1 LTCRGAPEE
10 AGPVLT
16 ALAAKSDRRSE
27 YYLVME
33 RVRLKLLGAG
43 FVLLLAGVVRAAA
56 PEPLSV
62 MSFNIRYGTA
72 NDGADRWELRR
83 GPLLDLL
90 KTQNPDVIGL
100 QEALHFQIDEI
111 LAALPDYRMVGV
123 GRSDGGQGGEY
134 AAILYRASR
143 LSVRRTGTFWFSD
156 TPDVV
161 KSNTWAAALERICT
175 WAVLDDKQGL
185 PFYVFNLHLDHVSQP
200 AREKSVRLL
209 LDRVAA
215 RSPALPVVVTGDFNT
230 GEANPATQAMLETMR
245 DTFRV
250 IHRDATE
257 VGTANQF
264 KLGSTRGEKID
275 YIFVEP
281 GTEVLSADIVR
292 TSVNGRYP
300 SDHFPVVARIRFR

>member
-1 LTCRGAPEE
+1 MLVTLFAAPI
-10 AGPVLT
+10 
-16 ALAAKSDRRSE
+16 
-27 YYLVME
+27 
-33 RVRLKLLGAG
+33 
-43 FVLLLAGVVRAAA
+43 AAA
-56 PEPLSV
+56 PEPLSM

-72 NDGADRWELRR
+72 NDGPNRWELRR
-83 GPLLDLL
+83 EQLIDLL

-143 LSVRRTGTFWFSD
+143 LSVRRTNTFWFSD

-161 KSNTWAAALERICT
+161 KSNTWGAALERICT
-175 WAVLDDKQGL
+175 WALMDDKQGT
-185 PFYVFNLHLDHVSQP
+185 PFYVFNVHLDHISQP
-200 AREKSVRLL
+200 AREKSVGLL
-209 LDRVAA
+209 LDRIAA
-215 RSPALPVVVTGDFNT
+215 RSPTLPVVVTGDFNT
-230 GEANPATQAMLETMR
+230 GEANPATRAMLKTMR

-250 IHRDATE
+250 IHHDAKE

-264 KLGSTRGEKID
+264 KLGATTGEKID

-281 GTEVLSADIVR
+281 TTDVLSADIVR
-292 TSVNGRYP
+292 TSVDGRYP
-300 SDHFPVVARIRFR
+300 SDHFPVVARIRFH